1 MQTDNAA
8 QHSSFVSL
16 TPYEC
21 AIKYKNRDLLVRYG
35 CATMDVVL
43 TLVACWPYLLGEV
56 GRTRLL
62 VAIPI
67 VLVVVAVELL
77 LIIRGNADFQGI
89 VTNDC
94 DPVKMLKVEDH
105 LLGHIKWRSRRMQ
118 HLLIA
123 SQAAMLAGDVARSRQ
138 LLDATTATGRLS
150 ATLKP
155 MASNIRIGYAIL
167 EKDWPQV
174 RSLRDE
180 LATYLPK
187 SRGALKAGIEMIM
200 LFTDEALAAAEGD
213 LQTAEKLLDK
223 IDVTAKMPEQR
234 ASAAFR
240 RAQLESLKG
249 NDAAARPYYEQAR
262 NECGTC
268 HFAYQ
273 AAEWLATH

>member
-262 NECGTC
+262 NEGGTC

>member
-1 MQTDNAA
+1 MQTDNAT
-8 QHSSFVSL
+8 QHSSYANL

-21 AIKYKNRDLLVRYG
+21 AIKFKNRDLLVRYG
-35 CATMDVVL
+35 CATMAVVL

-155 MASNIRIGYAIL
+155 MASNIHIGQASL

-180 LATYLPK
+180 LAAYLPK
-187 SRGALKAGIEMIM
+187 SRGSLKAGIEMIM
-200 LFTDEALAAAEGD
+200 LFTDEALAVAEGD

-223 IDVTAKMPEQR
+223 LDGVVKMPEQR

-240 RAQLESLKG
+240 RAELESLKG
-249 NDAAARPYYEQAR
+249 DDAAARPYFERAR
-262 NECGTC
+262 NEGGTC

-273 AAEWLATH
+273 AAEWLAAH

>member
-155 MASNIRIGYAIL
+155 MASNIRISQASL

-180 LATYLPK
+180 LAAYLPK
-187 SRGALKAGIEMIM
+187 SRGSLKAGIEMIM

-223 IDVTAKMPEQR
+223 LDGVVKMPEQR

-240 RAQLESLKG
+240 RAELESLKG

-262 NECGTC
+262 NEGGTC
-268 HFAYQ
+268 YFAYQ
-273 AAEWLATH
+273 AAEWLAAH

>member
-1 MQTDNAA
+1 MQADTTT
-8 QHSSFVSL
+8 QHSSYANL

-35 CATMDVVL
+35 CATVAVIL
-43 TLVACWPYLLGEV
+43 TLIACWPYVLGEASW
-56 GRTRLL
+56 TRLL
-62 VAIPI
+62 AAIPI
-67 VLVVVAVELL
+67 VFVVVAVEFL
-77 LIIRGNADFQGI
+77 LISRCSADFQGI
-89 VTNDC
+89 VTHDC

-105 LLGHIKWRSRRMQ
+105 LLGRIKRRPRRIQ

-123 SQAAMLAGDVARSRQ
+123 SQAAAVAGDAARSRQ
-138 LLDATTATGRLS
+138 LLETATATGKLS
-150 ATLKP
+150 AGLKP

-187 SRGALKAGIEMIM
+187 SRGLLKAGIETIM
-200 LFTDEALAAAEGD
+200 LFTDEALAVAEGD

-223 IDVTAKMPEQR
+223 IDGTVKMPEQR

-249 NDAAARPYYEQAR
+249 NDAAARPYYERAR
-262 NECGTC
+262 NEGGTC
-268 HFAYQ
+268 YFAYQ